1 MLAGMLRALEEM
13 SLMGDS
19 NIAQKNSFI
28 VQQLPEMRT
37 NIMHGRNWN
46 AIAKY
51 QMDNFFNRDAN
62 DPKAELDS
70 LMKLYGSDVYE

>member
-1 MLAGMLRALEEM
+1 MLGGMLRALEEM

-19 NIAQKNSFI
+19 NVAQKNSFI

-37 NIMHGRNWN
+37 NIMRNRDWK

-51 QMDNFFNRDAN
+51 Q
-62 DPKAELDS
+62 L
-70 LMKLYGSDVYE
+70 

>member
-1 MLAGMLRALEEM
+1 MLSGMLRALEEM

-19 NIAQKNSFI
+19 NIPQKNSFI

-37 NIMHGRNWN
+37 NIMNGRDWN

-62 DPKAELDS
+62 NPKEELDS
-70 LMKLYGSDVYE
+70 LLKLYGSDVYE